1 MYFFYKGCESYFFCV
16 CAGGGGGGGGGG
28 LEKVNIFY

>member
-16 CAGGGGGGGGGG
+16 CAGGGGGGGGG